1 MSGLPG
7 LASVGCTKGERAL
20 NKICTATIPTT
31 RFQRPG
37 FAICWTIENQ
47 ETLASGDDPW
57 HDRIR
62 DTRVFSDCRSLL
74 RGNPS
79 GILSAFIGGVSERLK
94 PGPNQPIEQITD
106 SSTLQRREHTR
117 MYSLQERTAN
127 QALPENSNILVVDDE
142 EPIRRL
148 LGYLLQ
154 SHGYTVKLAADA
166 REARHTLNEQPI
178 ALMLCDVNM
187 PGESGMDLV
196 RTILEERHDVAAIM
210 VTGLDSP
217 VLANAALEV
226 GAFGYIVKPF
236 ESNEVLIDVANALRR
251 RKLEM
256 ENRLHRENLE
266 QVVRTRTIALQEAL
280 DWLERS
286 EKELRLSREET
297 IQRLA
302 IAAEFRDSMTAQHIQ
317 RMSHYCE
324 LLARKSG
331 LSAERCDLIRT
342 ASPMHDIGKIGT
354 PDHVLLKP
362 GKFTQEEFG
371 VIAQH
376 AEIGYRILSGSDAE
390 LLKVAA
396 VIAYTHHERF
406 DGTGYPRR
414 LKGESIPIEGRI
426 AAIADAFD
434 ALTTQRVYKP
444 AFEIGHAIEI
454 MLKHRGEHFDPALL
468 DIFVASADELTA
480 IRDQYADCSI
490 RKVTRESA

>member
-1 MSGLPG
+1 MQTTFDRN
-7 LASVGCTKGERAL
+7 AHHAL
-20 NKICTATIPTT
+20 LDN
-31 RFQRPG
+31 R
-37 FAICWTIENQ
+37 
-47 ETLASGDDPW
+47 
-57 HDRIR
+57 
-62 DTRVFSDCRSLL
+62 
-74 RGNPS
+74 
-79 GILSAFIGGVSERLK
+79 
-94 PGPNQPIEQITD
+94 
-106 SSTLQRREHTR
+106 
-117 MYSLQERTAN
+117 
-127 QALPENSNILVVDDE
+127 NILVVEDE

-148 LGYLLQ
+148 IGYLLET
-154 SHGYTVKLAADA
+154 HGYTVALAADA
-166 REARHTLNEQPI
+166 REARQKLDEQPF

-196 RTILEERHDVAAIM
+196 RNILTDRPHTAAIM
-210 VTGLDSP
+210 VTGLDSS
-217 VLANAALEV
+217 VLANAALDM
-226 GAFGYIVKPF
+226 GAFGYIIKPF

-251 RKLEM
+251 RRLEM
-256 ENRLHRENLE
+256 ENRLHRESLE
-266 QVVRTRTIALQEAL
+266 DIVRTRTMALQQAL

-302 IAAEFRDSMTAQHIQ
+302 IAAEFRDSSTAQHIQ

-331 LSAERCDLIRT
+331 LSPERCDLIRT

-406 DGTGYPRR
+406 DGTGYPRG
-414 LKGESIPIEGRI
+414 LKGSAIPIEGRI
-426 AAIADAFD
+426 ASIADAFD

-444 AFEIGHAIEI
+444 AFELGHAIEL
-454 MLKHRGEHFDPALL
+454 MLKHRGDHFDPELL
-468 DIFVASADELTA
+468 DVFIASTDELTA
-480 IRDQYADCSI
+480 IHEQYADRSLRNI
-490 RKVTRESA
+490 IRES

>member
-1 MSGLPG
+1 MPTPVDQQS
-7 LASVGCTKGERAL
+7 SRAL
-20 NKICTATIPTT
+20 LDN
-31 RFQRPG
+31 R
-37 FAICWTIENQ
+37 
-47 ETLASGDDPW
+47 
-57 HDRIR
+57 
-62 DTRVFSDCRSLL
+62 
-74 RGNPS
+74 
-79 GILSAFIGGVSERLK
+79 
-94 PGPNQPIEQITD
+94 
-106 SSTLQRREHTR
+106 
-117 MYSLQERTAN
+117 
-127 QALPENSNILVVDDE
+127 NILVVDDE

-148 LGYLLQ
+148 LAYLLQ
-154 SHGYTVKLAADA
+154 SHGYSVECAADA
-166 REARHTLNEQPI
+166 REAREKLDARPY

-196 RTILEERHDVAAIM
+196 RAILSAHKDTAAIM
-210 VTGLDSP
+210 VTGLDSSI
-217 VLANAALEV
+217 LANAALEV

-251 RKLEM
+251 RRLEV

-266 QVVRTRTIALQEAL
+266 DIVRTRTVALQQAL
-280 DWLERS
+280 EWLERS

-302 IAAEFRDSMTAQHIQ
+302 IAAEFRDNATAQHIQ

-324 LLARKSG
+324 LLARKAG
-331 LSAERCDLIRT
+331 LTPERCDLIRT

-376 AEIGYRILSGSDAE
+376 AEIGYKILGGSDAE

-406 DGTGYPRR
+406 DGTGYPRK
-414 LKGESIPIEGRI
+414 LKGEAIPIEGRI

-444 AFEIGHAIEI
+444 AFELNHAIDL
-454 MLKHRGEHFDPALL
+454 MLKHRGEHFDPNLL
-468 DIFVASADELTA
+468 DVFVSSMDDLTR
-480 IRDQYADCSI
+480 IHNQYADRRSLNSL
-490 RKVTRESA
+490 RSLNNSEQD

>member
-1 MSGLPG
+1 MTVL
-7 LASVGCTKGERAL
+7 LDQ
-20 NKICTATIPTT
+20 TT
-31 RFQRPG
+31 
-37 FAICWTIENQ
+37 
-47 ETLASGDDPW
+47 
-57 HDRIR
+57 H
-62 DTRVFSDCRSLL
+62 
-74 RGNPS
+74 
-79 GILSAFIGGVSERLK
+79 
-94 PGPNQPIEQITD
+94 
-106 SSTLQRREHTR
+106 
-117 MYSLQERTAN
+117 
-127 QALPENSNILVVDDE
+127 QALLDNRLILVVDDE

-148 LGYLLQ
+148 LAYLLQ
-154 SHGYTVKLAADA
+154 SHGYTVEGAADA
-166 REARHTLNEQPI
+166 REARQKLSAQPY

-196 RTILEERHDVAAIM
+196 RHTLSAHPHTAAIM
-210 VTGLDSP
+210 VTGLDSS
-217 VLANAALEV
+217 VLANAALDV

-251 RKLEM
+251 RRLEL
-256 ENRLHRENLE
+256 ENRHHRENLE
-266 QVVRTRTIALQEAL
+266 DIVRTRTLALQQAL
-280 DWLERS
+280 EWLERT

-302 IAAEFRDSMTAQHIQ
+302 IAAEFRDNATAQHVQ

-324 LLARKSG
+324 LLARKAG
-331 LSAERCDLIRT
+331 LSPERCDLIRT

-362 GKFTQEEFG
+362 GKFTEEEFG

-406 DGTGYPRR
+406 DGTGYPRG
-414 LKGESIPIEGRI
+414 LKGETIPIEGRI

-444 AFEIGHAIEI
+444 AFELGHAIDL
-454 MLKHRGEHFDPALL
+454 MRKHRSAHFDPELL
-468 DIFVASADELTA
+468 DTFIASTDELTR
-480 IRDQYADCSI
+480 IHDQYADRTDPTPRSD
-490 RKVTRESA
+490 T

>member
-1 MSGLPG
+1 M
-7 LASVGCTKGERAL
+7 
-20 NKICTATIPTT
+20 
-31 RFQRPG
+31 Q
-37 FAICWTIENQ
+37 
-47 ETLASGDDPW
+47 TLL
-57 HDRIR
+57 DR
-62 DTRVFSDCRSLL
+62 
-74 RGNPS
+74 N
-79 GILSAFIGGVSERLK
+79 A
-94 PGPNQPIEQITD
+94 
-106 SSTLQRREHTR
+106 H
-117 MYSLQERTAN
+117 
-127 QALPENSNILVVDDE
+127 QALLDNRNILVVEDE

-148 LGYLLQ
+148 IGYLLQ
-154 SHGYTVKLAADA
+154 THGYTVSLAADA
-166 REARHTLNEQPI
+166 RDARQKLDEQPF

-196 RTILEERHDVAAIM
+196 RNILAERPHIAAIM
-210 VTGLDSP
+210 VTGLDSS
-217 VLANAALEV
+217 VLANAALDM
-226 GAFGYIVKPF
+226 GAFGYIIKPF

-251 RKLEM
+251 RRLEM

-266 QVVRTRTIALQEAL
+266 DVVRTRTMALQQAL

-302 IAAEFRDSMTAQHIQ
+302 IAAEFRDSSTAQHIQ

-324 LLARKSG
+324 LLARKYG
-331 LSAERCDLIRT
+331 LSPERCDLIRT

-406 DGTGYPRR
+406 DGTGYPRG
-414 LKGESIPIEGRI
+414 LKGEAIPVEGRI
-426 AAIADAFD
+426 ASIADAFD

-444 AFEIGHAIEI
+444 AFELSHAIEL
-454 MLKHRGEHFDPALL
+454 MLKHRGEHFDPELL
-468 DIFVASADELTA
+468 DVFVASTDELTR
-480 IRDQYADCSI
+480 IHEQYADRSLRNMI
-490 RKVTRESA
+490 RES